1 MLTLSALILMLL
13 VFATLTVQFQLR
25 FNTSSELTNNQTRIR
40 TWWVIYFVCIPAFYL
55 GSYALTLLAY
65 ALIYWAAFEFSRL
78 CDVRINITRVLFLT
92 LGIIVYNIIIDS
104 FINQAHLFFILPML
118 VLGISL
124 MFSASVNTRIVVMLV
139 FFISSILSIQLIS
152 QMSDKLGYDS
162 GLVLLFLFFITAAN
176 DIFQYLC
183 GKLFGKKQLSPNL
196 SPNKTIEG
204 ALGGIFI
211 TGLIFAFILPYV
223 ISVTWAVALFIG
235 FFVSVLGIS
244 GDLSFS
250 YFKRLAGAKD
260 SGSSIPGHG
269 GLLDRIDSLTLTAP
283 GFGLCLSLVS

>member
-13 VFATLTVQFQLR
+13 VLATLTVQFQLR
-25 FNTSSELTNNQTRIR
+25 FNTSSELSNNQTRIR
-40 TWWVIYFVCIPAFYL
+40 TWWVIYFICIPAFYL
-55 GSYALTLLAY
+55 GGYALILLAY

-78 CDVRINITRVLFLT
+78 YDIRINFIRVVFLT
-92 LGIIVYNIIIDS
+92 LSIIGCNIIIDS
-104 FINQAHLFFILPML
+104 FINLAHLFFIVPIMT
-118 VLGISL
+118 LGIAL
-124 MFSASVNTRIVVMLV
+124 LVSASTITRVVIMLV
-139 FFISSILSIQLIS
+139 FFITSILSIQLIS
-152 QMSDKLGYDS
+152 QLSTKLGYDS

-183 GKLFGKKQLSPNL
+183 GKLFGHKQLSPNL

-211 TGLIFAFILPYV
+211 TGLIFAFTLPHI
-223 ISVTWAVALFIG
+223 ISVTWATALFIG

-244 GDLSFS
+244 GDLAFS
-250 YFKRLAGAKD
+250 YFKRLAGVKD
-260 SGSSIPGHG
+260 SGSSMPGHG

-283 GFGLCLSLVS
+283 GFGLCLSLVN